1 MKNIINVN
9 DTLHEVIYVYKN
21 GMPENLSP
29 DQLKAKHNCDA
40 ILRGPDGIYVCQTI
54 IDAEVEDL

>member
-21 GMPENLSP
+21 GMPENLST

-40 ILRGPDGIYVCQTI
+40 ILRGPDGNYVCQTI
-54 IDAEVEDL
+54 IDAEFEDL

>member
-1 MKNIINVN
+1 MFE
-9 DTLHEVIYVYKN
+9 DT
-21 GMPENLSP
+21 P

-54 IDAEVEDL
+54 IDAEFEDL